1 MYPTFGLFAE
11 EEIPITVQLKD
22 FAWLFGRNLTRTP
35 AEERAVETGT
45 DENRLLDQQVAN
57 LASTPVPVWS
67 GYNSLIHDKMPLTQV
82 SSPPLVAAPAH
93 EWNTL
98 LTILMQAQAITT
110 KVVGPERKT
119 VISLDMGLYQP
130 AKKLQMARNDLQ
142 HLILRPGELHIV
154 MAQLRTIGAFIET
167 AELIFVGSNL
177 KSTVLQQSRR

>member
-1 MYPTFGLFAE
+1 MDCPKPPSRPGSPLYPTFGLFAE

-35 AEERAVETGT
+35 AEERAEETGT

-57 LASTPVPVWS
+57 SASTPVPVWS

-130 AKKLQMARNDLQ
+130 AKNFRWVEM
-142 HLILRPGELHIV
+142 
-154 MAQLRTIGAFIET
+154 
-167 AELIFVGSNL
+167 IF
-177 KSTVLQQSRR
+177 ST